1 LEDED
6 GLYLGRV
13 EEIGTSKKNDT
24 LYISNRKPNA
34 WVFNIINGYRQLGLY
49 KVPNPH
55 ELRRAG
61 HNREKEDDK
70 IIIRVVDN
78 ESGNILT
85 NAKIYLDGI
94 EMLNDS
100 LVLRSNKN
108 YEIRASLIGY
118 SDLVETI
125 NLNQS

>member
-1 LEDED
+1 MFKESNLFWEDED

-55 ELRRAG
+55 EF
-61 HNREKEDDK
+61 KEGQDIIVRKKDDK
-70 IIIRVVDN
+70 V
-78 ESGNILT
+78 
-85 NAKIYLDGI
+85 I
-94 EMLNDS
+94 EVRPN
-100 LVLRSNKN
+100 
-108 YEIRASLIGY
+108 
-118 SDLVETI
+118 
-125 NLNQS
+125 